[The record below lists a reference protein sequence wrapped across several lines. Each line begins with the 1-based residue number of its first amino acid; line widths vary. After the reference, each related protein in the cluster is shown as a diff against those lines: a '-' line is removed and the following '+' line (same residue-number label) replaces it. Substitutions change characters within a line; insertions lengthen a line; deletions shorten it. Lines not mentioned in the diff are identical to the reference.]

1 MAIKRRP
8 RARKALP
15 VLALVTALAVGGG
28 FAIDAGAAPAKQ
40 VNARQAVS
48 ENWSG
53 YVVQSNTG
61 KSFSSVSGSWVQPK
75 ATSSSNTSQGYSA
88 FWVGLGGASQTS
100 QSLEQVGT
108 SADVA
113 NGQTTYYAWYELVP
127 SAQVRLNLAIH
138 PGDQMSGRVTVNGT
152 AVTISL
158 SDQTTGKSVNQT
170 LQMSAPNTSS
180 AEWIAEAPAAQSA
193 YGGIQM
199 LPLAD
204 FGKVTFTN
212 TSATAGGHSG
222 SIADPGWTVQRVDM
236 ASAGASGRFSGR
248 GASFSGLGGVPQQP
262 AAGATAGAVSGNGS
276 SFTVSYTSD
285 AAGTQTSTGGA
296 GLSGGN
302 PGYGYPGP
310 GYGAYPDGHGY
321 YPPGI

>member
-1 MAIKRRP
+1 MTVKHRP

-28 FAIDAGAAPAKQ
+28 LAIDAGAAPAKQ
-40 VNARQAVS
+40 VNAQQATS

-53 YVVQSNTG
+53 YVVQSKTG
-61 KSFSSVSGSWVQPK
+61 KSFSSVSGSWVQPT
-75 ATSSSNTSQGYSA
+75 ARSSSNTSQGYSA

-108 SADVA
+108 AADVV

-127 SAQVRLNLAIH
+127 SAQVKLNLAIH

-158 SDQTTGKSVNQT
+158 SDQTTGKSVTQT

-180 AEWIAEAPAAQSA
+180 AEWIAEAPAAQA
-193 YGGIQM
+193 GYAGYQI

-212 TSATAGGHSG
+212 TSATADGHSG
-222 SIADPGWTVQRVDM
+222 PIADPGWTVQRVDM
-236 ASAGASGRFSGR
+236 ASAGASGRFSGP
-248 GASFSGLGGVPQQP
+248 GGSFSGLGGVPQQL
-262 AAGATAGAVSGNGS
+262 AAGATAGTVSSNGS

-296 GLSGGN
+296 GFPGGN
-302 PGYGYPGP
+302 PGYGYPG
-310 GYGAYPDGHGY
+310 GYGAYPDGYGY
-321 YPPGI
+321 SPPGI